1 MSLINDALKRA
12 RQGQKHPAGP
22 PVAPLQPVEDSGRPS
37 RMLRAA
43 VGVLVLAS
51 LTCSALFLWKYWSS
65 SNERIVALAKETGA
79 RPAANADAPV
89 QSTAPERAIKV
100 TPDIV
105 VRRFFPAPP
114 PRESE
119 AFVPAPASHA

>member
-79 RPAANADAPV
+79 RPAGNAGAPV
-89 QSTAPERAIKV
+89 QSPAREPEIKGS
-100 TPDIV
+100 TDMV
-105 VRRFFPAPP
+105 VRRDFPATPR
-114 PRESE
+114 RESGGV
-119 AFVPAPASHA
+119 VPAPAS